1 MNRLQITFAPKDF
14 TAGSEWLEKTSTKLG
29 FSYDEYQDI
38 YDTEDMLYTI
48 EKELE
53 LSGLNYTLYN

>member
-14 TAGSEWLEKTSTKLG
+14 TAGSEWLEKTSKKLG

-38 YDTEDMLYTI
+38 YESEDMLQTI

-53 LSGLNYTLYN
+53 LSGLKYTLH

>member
-14 TAGSEWLEKTSTKLG
+14 TAGSEWLEKNSKKLG

-38 YDTEDMLYTI
+38 YDTEDMLCNI
-48 EKELE
+48 ERELE
-53 LSGLNYTLYN
+53 ASGLTYNLY

>member
-14 TAGSEWLEKTSTKLG
+14 TAGSEWLEKTSSKLG

-38 YDTEDMLYTI
+38 YDSENMLYDI
-48 EKELE
+48 KKELE
-53 LSGLNYTLYN
+53 LSGLKYTLY

>member
-14 TAGSEWLEKTSTKLG
+14 TAGSEWLEKTSKKLG

-38 YDTEDMLYTI
+38 YDSEDMLYDI
-48 EKELE
+48 KKELE
-53 LSGLNYTLYN
+53 LSGLNYTLY

>member
-1 MNRLQITFAPKDF
+1 MNRIQITFAPKDF
-14 TAGSEWLEKTSTKLG
+14 TAGSEWLEENSTKLG

-38 YDTEDMLYTI
+38 YESEDMLYNI

-53 LSGLNYTLYN
+53 ASGLKYTLY

>member
-14 TAGSEWLEKTSTKLG
+14 TAGSEWLEKTSEKLG

-38 YDTEDMLYTI
+38 YDSEDMLYTI

-53 LSGLNYTLYN
+53 ASGLNYTLY

>member
-14 TAGSEWLEKTSTKLG
+14 TAGSEWLEKTSKKLG
-29 FSYDEYQDI
+29 FSYDIYQDI
-38 YDTEDMLYTI
+38 YESKDMLYNI

-53 LSGLNYTLYN
+53 ASGLNYTLY

>member
-14 TAGSEWLEKTSTKLG
+14 TAGSEWLEKTSKKLC

-38 YDTEDMLYTI
+38 YDSEDMLYTI

-53 LSGLNYTLYN
+53 LSGLNYTLY

>member
-14 TAGSEWLEKTSTKLG
+14 AAGSKWLEENSTKLG
-29 FSYDEYQDI
+29 FSYDIYQDI

-53 LSGLNYTLYN
+53 ASGLNYTLY

>member
-14 TAGSEWLEKTSTKLG
+14 TAGSEWLEKTSKKLG

-38 YDTEDMLYTI
+38 YDSEDMLYNI
-48 EKELE
+48 KKELE
-53 LSGLNYTLYN
+53 LSGLKYTLY

>member
-14 TAGSEWLEKTSTKLG
+14 TAGSEWLEKTSKKLG
-29 FSYDEYQDI
+29 FSYDIYQDI
-38 YDTEDMLYTI
+38 YESEDMLYNI

-53 LSGLNYTLYN
+53 LSGLNYTLY

>member
-14 TAGSEWLEKTSTKLG
+14 TAGSEWLDENSAKLG

-38 YDTEDMLYTI
+38 YDSEDMLYDI
-48 EKELE
+48 KKELE
-53 LSGLNYTLYN
+53 LSGLNYTLY